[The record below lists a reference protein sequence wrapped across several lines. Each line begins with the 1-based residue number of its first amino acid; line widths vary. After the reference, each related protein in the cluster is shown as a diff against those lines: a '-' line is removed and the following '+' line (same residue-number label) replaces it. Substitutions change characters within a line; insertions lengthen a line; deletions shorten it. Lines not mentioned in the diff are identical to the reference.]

1 MPSFP
6 CLKPYL
12 YFECVCYVAKR
23 RGEKIKKKKQ
33 AFLQHCCALFTDTSL
48 AKSAAASEDSVP
60 KQSVKCFEIKIIR

>member
-1 MPSFP
+1 MLQKGGGKKF
-6 CLKPYL
+6 
-12 YFECVCYVAKR
+12 
-23 RGEKIKKKKQ
+23 KKKKQ